1 MCIGKVADSIACFV
15 RTKIS
20 RSSQGS
26 IMSVMSI
33 VDTTPALLAGQN
45 DAKDMPSTMPFMCMA
60 STTAAISII
69 FVRTGV
75 LASVS
80 LFVPTFVV
88 ATPLFVSLVVVLS
101 LILISLTGLRGLVG
115 LTVRLDLSASQGD

>member
-1 MCIGKVADSIACFV
+1 
-15 RTKIS
+15 
-20 RSSQGS
+20 
-26 IMSVMSI
+26 MSAATSAF
-33 VDTTPALLAGQN
+33 TQPAMGAGQ
-45 DAKDMPSTMPFMCMA
+45 DCAKRMPFSMCAMCMA
-60 STTAAISII
+60 ALLMIG
-69 FVRTGV
+69 TGV

>member
-1 MCIGKVADSIACFV
+1 
-15 RTKIS
+15 
-20 RSSQGS
+20 
-26 IMSVMSI
+26 MSAATSAFTQPAMS
-33 VDTTPALLAGQN
+33 AGQ
-45 DAKDMPSTMPFMCMA
+45 DCAKRMPFSMCMA
-60 STTAAISII
+60 ALLMIG
-69 FVRTGV
+69 TGV